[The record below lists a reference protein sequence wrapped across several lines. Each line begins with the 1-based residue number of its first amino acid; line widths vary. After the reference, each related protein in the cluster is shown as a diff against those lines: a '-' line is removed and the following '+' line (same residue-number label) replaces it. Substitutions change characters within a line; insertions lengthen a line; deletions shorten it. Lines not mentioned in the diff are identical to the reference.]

1 MWESCFLLVQFGWTS
16 RSQGN
21 ARYPARRISALFLQN
36 QAAPGR
42 RGKGLHGIRIAMCAR
57 TVFAYTLT
65 MGWVAP
71 HFPHL
76 DMYLSIKKLDQL
88 PYYREELEKI
98 PEIDPTWSNFIVM
111 EKNPSPDSLFIINIF
126 KNQSFKLVTKKL
138 ASYDNFYYMYHKK
151 TKDKSD

>member
-1 MWESCFLLVQFGWTS
+1 MMNANSIWKLESEQCDSGGAIKEGDSVRMKNLKT
-16 RSQGN
+16 N
-21 ARYPARRISALFLQN
+21 
-36 QAAPGR
+36 
-42 RGKGLHGIRIAMCAR
+42 
-57 TVFAYTLT
+57 
-65 MGWVAP
+65 
-71 HFPHL
+71 
-76 DMYLSIKKLDQL
+76 MYLSIKKLDQL